1 MIYQSLQIWKIVSR
15 TFLKKNCAGRI
26 CSGWADPL
34 DFRPVPNTVRGL
46 AI

>member
-1 MIYQSLQIWKIVSR
+1 MIYQSLQIWKIVNR
-15 TFLKKNCAGRI
+15 IFFLKSCAGQI

-34 DFRPVPNTVRGL
+34 DFWPVLNIARGL